1 MDASNSV
8 TIKSFEDVT
17 SNADSAADGLEALA
31 ESLDKLN
38 RAVKNTSLDEVTK
51 QLDKAVS
58 SINSAVKK
66 LDDLEKAIKSISG
79 GSKNRLSS
87 IADQLGKI
95 DKSFENLNSSGMKG
109 AIANL
114 QVLTTGFNLTTQG
127 AKDLYD
133 GLAGKS
139 DSALSGIAS
148 LIGGIGTNAAAGAQ
162 VGGPVGALIG
172 GLVGVAEAF
181 ITVAGAEEEYRQ
193 RALTE
198 AFFDN
203 KGQSIEDLAEN
214 MMESLEPIGNYTERM
229 AALNEQ
235 SKLAGQNFDTAY
247 GEIDKLMKLEVNTEN
262 LATLKDLFADLAQSA
277 QDMADANFNKIF
289 ESLNSAVDKY
299 LTKDALKAIEKTT
312 ADLAYLQRMVTG
324 KISGISQRA
333 SEILEMLANTDDPM
347 SISVGKQQL
356 AVELGKLKQYAD
368 VDAQVRQEHAL
379 NDAVAGVNFGNNASD
394 AISSIGNVGK
404 LLDEMR
410 TSSNNAFE
418 ESEIS
423 LEIVRR
429 QAQLMGI
436 NITDQDYES
445 WLTSLTLS
453 KDSQL
458 QEIDKQKTQV
468 QNRLERAFRDKLLTM
483 VPEIMKNSQVIID
496 RYGINGPYPNPNKI
510 YYYAVLKSPGFWGG
524 QYLMGPSEMS
534 GNGAK
539 AVLETTLKN
548 KLRAFDSTV
557 LQNIKFDDGKTAWD
571 IYNAIQKLASGGF
584 VQSGQLFVAREAG
597 PELVGSIGG
606 RTAVANNEQ
615 IVAAVS
621 AGVAQAVAAVMSP
634 QGNGQ
639 QINLNVYLDGE
650 QITAAVE
657 RTQSRQGMKLLRTGG
672 Y

>member
-8 TIKSFEDVT
+8 TIQSFEDIT

-38 RAVKNTSLDEVTK
+38 RAVKNTRLDEVTK

-66 LDDLEKAIKSISG
+66 LEDLEKAVKNISG

-114 QVLTTGFNLTTQG
+114 QVLTTGFNLTAQG

-172 GLVGVAEAF
+172 GLAGVAEAF

-235 SKLAGQNFDTAY
+235 SRLAGRNFDTAY

-379 NDAVAGVNFGNNASD
+379 EKATAGVNFGSSASA

-418 ESEIS
+418 EGEIS

-436 NITDQDYES
+436 KVSDKDYNS
-445 WLTSLTLS
+445 WLNALKISR
-453 KDSQL
+453 DSQL
-458 QEIDKQKTQV
+458 KDIDAQSEKIQQQLLSDFKKRLLNMIPTIMDGASYSPILYGKQGWLAQ
-468 QNRLERAFRDKLLTM
+468 LSLGGPFG
-483 VPEIMKNSQVIID
+483 I
-496 RYGINGPYPNPNKI
+496 RYAAEKGTTLADAKNKI
-510 YYYAVLKSPGFWGG
+510 KVRLTTDINSLNTNILK
-524 QYLMGPSEMS
+524 Y
-534 GNGAK
+534 
-539 AVLETTLKN
+539 
-548 KLRAFDSTV
+548 
-557 LQNIKFDDGKTAWD
+557 IKFDDGKTALD

-621 AGVAQAVAAVMSP
+621 AGVAQAVAAAISP

>member
-8 TIKSFEDVT
+8 TIQSFEDIT

-38 RAVKNTSLDEVTK
+38 RAVKNTRLDEVTK

-66 LDDLEKAIKSISG
+66 LEDLEKAVKNISG

-114 QVLTTGFNLTTQG
+114 QVLTTGFNLTAQG

-133 GLAGKS
+133 GLAGTS
-139 DSALSGIAS
+139 NSALSGIAS

-172 GLVGVAEAF
+172 GLAGVAEAF

-203 KGQSIEDLAEN
+203 KGQSIADLAEN

-229 AALNEQ
+229 EALNEQ
-235 SKLAGQNFDTAY
+235 SRLAGRNFDTAY

-299 LTKDALKAIEKTT
+299 LTKDALKAIEETS
-312 ADLAYLQRMVTG
+312 AQLALLQKQITG
-324 KISGISQRA
+324 KISGLSQEA
-333 SEILEMLANTDDPM
+333 SDILDLLANDRNPSLYKIRMDRLGEILGE
-347 SISVGKQQL
+347 IQQYVGL
-356 AVELGKLKQYAD
+356 DE
-368 VDAQVRQEHAL
+368 QVRQEHAL

-404 LLDEMR
+404 QFDNMKTSVNDAFKEGLIALDV
-410 TSSNNAFE
+410 T
-418 ESEIS
+418 
-423 LEIVRR
+423 RR
-429 QAQLMGI
+429 QAELMDV
-436 NITDQDYES
+436 NVSDSTYAKWQD
-445 WLTSLTLS
+445 SLEFS
-453 KDSQL
+453 KNSQL
-458 QEIDKQKTQV
+458 EEIDKQSEKIKQ
-468 QNRLERAFRDKLLTM
+468 QLLNAFSKKLISLIPSMTSHDKIFTLDTLTGTW
-483 VPEIMKNSQVIID
+483 
-496 RYGINGPYPNPNKI
+496 R
-510 YYYAVLKSPGFWGG
+510 
-524 QYLMGPSEMS
+524 
-534 GNGAK
+534 
-539 AVLETTLKN
+539 TTLKDYASEGTSIRGLGN
-548 KLRAFDSTV
+548 SSASSVENLREV
-557 LQNIKFDDGKTAWD
+557 LRKQFTFQNIDQRFFKWLKFDDGKTALD

-621 AGVAQAVAAVMSP
+621 AGVAQAVAAAISP